1 MNQEIVGLVNVVS
14 NTALKH
20 IFTCS
25 CLIPILNEKLQR
37 QQLTE
42 NTIKM
47 LICPQNHAT
56 QMENQ

>member
-25 CLIPILNEKLQR
+25 YLIPILNEKR